1 MGSDSGSRF
10 FAGKAIISRHP
21 GAIDWTEISPE
32 NSGWL
37 LKTTAQC
44 ESRRNFQPWYVCP
57 YRPRNRFPPFVT
69 SSFHVST
76 FALTKRKDA
85 RFNRRCFTDAAA
97 FVNDH
102 FENAEIRRLR
112 ADKTSREV
120 SRLLKRLR
128 LHGLIK
134 ETGRTYNYYLT
145 RFGKQLIPSGLKLR
159 ELVIIP
165 QLDSEYAQ

>member
-1 MGSDSGSRF
+1 M
-10 FAGKAIISRHP
+10 
-21 GAIDWTEISPE
+21 
-32 NSGWL
+32 
-37 LKTTAQC
+37 
-44 ESRRNFQPWYVCP
+44 
-57 YRPRNRFPPFVT
+57 
-69 SSFHVST
+69 
-76 FALTKRKDA
+76 
-85 RFNRRCFTDAAA
+85 RCFMDAAA

-134 ETGRTYNYYLT
+134 EIGRTYNYYLT

-165 QLDSEYAQ
+165 QLDSEYAI